1 MKKQYNDLF
10 LRKYRNGE
18 LNHSQT
24 INYLIAL
31 IQSSD
36 NKNKRSQAINSL
48 EYLNAFN
55 KDLFKFIENLMLS
68 DSDSIIRKKAIN
80 IIGKYYLNLS
90 SNAIKWAIKY
100 EKDYKCLISLIKTMT
115 KVKKRDSKEFLISE
129 LRVKLKQNIE
139 NINNIG
145 IQKYNDSI
153 KKLYLM
159 NIIRKF
165 NINQIANILISYI
178 TISELI
184 KRYYS
189 VYYELDNKI
198 CLPIKLDL
206 SDIEFEVRG
215 WKSEFRN
222 NIKNLSD
229 ILGLIY
235 LQSLEVLDLSNNQI
249 QNIRELKHLKNLK
262 YLFLSNNQIENEQ
275 NIKFFKEMKNLKY
288 LDISGNKIAHFLET
302 HPINNNIEVKSHN
315 FNYFR

>member
-1 MKKQYNDLF
+1 MKKRYNDLI
-10 LRKYRNGE
+10 LKKYRNGA
-18 LNHSQT
+18 LDYSQT
-24 INYLIAL
+24 INYLISL

-36 NKNKRSQAINSL
+36 NRNKRSQVLNSL

-55 KDLFKFIENLMLS
+55 KDLFKFIENLMIS
-68 DSDSIIRKKAIN
+68 DSDSIIRRKAIN

-90 SNAIKWAIKY
+90 LNPIKWAIKY
-100 EKDYKCLISLIKTMT
+100 EKDYKCLISLIKTIT
-115 KVKKRDSKEFLISE
+115 KIKNRDSKEFLISE
-129 LRVKLKQNIE
+129 LREKLKQNIE

-145 IQKYNDSI
+145 IQKYNDAI
-153 KKLYLM
+153 NKLYLR

-229 ILGLIY
+229 ILGLTY

-249 QNIRELKHLKNLK
+249 RSIRELTNLQNLK
-262 YLFLSNNQIENEQ
+262 YLFLSNNQIENEE

-288 LDISGNKIAHFLET
+288 LDISGNEIAHFLEAN
-302 HPINNNIEVKSHN
+302 PINNKIEVKSHN